1 MINKQKLW
9 FLTLFSII
17 LVLTVYYVALPNE
30 TLSNLLKSSETNS
43 EESKV
48 SINSEDSLASLRIE
62 NDEETLSEISKLEE
76 TLQDKSVSAE
86 DKSNAYNKLLLIN
99 LNKGKEAA
107 LEELV
112 LKEHKIKSFIII
124 KNDQINVTVATKD
137 SSPEKANQIMR
148 TIQKEFSEKKYITVK
163 YQ

>member
-112 LKEHKIKSFIII
+112 LKEHKIKSFIKI
-124 KNDQINVTVATKD
+124 KNDIKHTTKII
-137 SSPEKANQIMR
+137 PCLIK
-148 TIQKEFSEKKYITVK
+148 
-163 YQ
+163 

>member
-112 LKEHKIKSFIII
+112 LKEHKIKSFIKI

>member
-112 LKEHKIKSFIII
+112 LKEHKIKSFIKI
-124 KNDQINVTVATKD
+124 KNDQINVTVAVKD

>member
-112 LKEHKIKSFIII
+112 LKEHKIKSFIKI
-124 KNDQINVTVATKD
+124 KNDQINVTVAAKD

-148 TIQKEFSEKKYITVK
+148 TIQKKFSEKKYITVK